1 MVNIPAISSK
11 IPVVIQKPLLAL
23 RNAIQNAVT
32 NQDLIAIGL
41 VKSEAS
47 GLVPIAQ
54 SASYAVP
61 TAIIGLTATGA
72 FASIIVEW
80 SDPSAQSGFAY
91 TNVYRSSVDDVGQAV
106 KVGSSAASLFSD
118 TPPNSSTAVTYYY
131 WVRGVNKGGIE
142 GPYNQTAGTAGV
154 TASDP
159 AYAMEILLGQIQANQ
174 LNTTLNSRINLID
187 APTTGLI
194 DKVAQEIIDRGT
206 AITAEAT
213 ARTSAIGTAV
223 TAEATRIDGV
233 VATLPT
239 AAGVTAEVTA
249 AVASEATART
259 AAIDGAVTAEATRI
273 DGVVATLPTA
283 AGVTAEVTAAVA
295 SEATARTAAI
305 DGAVTA
311 EATRIDTVV
320 ATLPTTLGV
329 TAEIGA
335 AVSSEST
342 ARTTAIA
349 AEAARI
355 DTVVA
360 ALPTDATVTAA
371 IQVETTARAT
381 AVGAIEA
388 QYSVRT
394 DVNGKIAGFG
404 LINGGGLPSVF
415 EVVVDR
421 FAVVHTDGLGSVIP
435 FVVSGGV
442 TYMSAAMIQDATIT
456 NAKIGAL
463 AVDSAKIADAAI
475 MTAKIGDAQVTS
487 AKVGTAQIGT
497 AHIQTAAIATAHIQ
511 DAQITTAKI
520 GDAQITTAKIG
531 AAAVDTL
538 HLAGQAMSIPIGAY
552 TGALYTIPQN
562 NNGYFTVQTLTF
574 TSLGYPNL
582 IIASAGVHPLAAS
595 GRVVPTSANF
605 LVQRNGVT
613 VLSGSL
619 SLSAAYAW
627 DSWAITGIFAPAVG
641 AVTYTLLVAFNG
653 SAGGYVAS
661 RALSVIE
668 LKR

>member
-273 DGVVATLPTA
+273 D
-283 AGVTAEVTAAVA
+283 
-295 SEATARTAAI
+295 
-305 DGAVTA
+305 
-311 EATRIDTVV
+311 TVV

-355 DTVVA
+355 DTVIA

>member
-213 ARTSAIGTAV
+213 ARTSAIGT
-223 TAEATRIDGV
+223 
-233 VATLPT
+233 
-239 AAGVTAEVTA
+239 
-249 AVASEATART
+249 
-259 AAIDGAVTAEATRI
+259 AVTAEATRI